1 MMMNISSGTKAR
13 FSNVLK
19 QCQRI
24 EQSVKTLQMIG
35 QTVILPSVCDAD
47 TVNKPSIQF
56 GNDYAQKR
64 KAAVEEQA
72 RQRQSEQWAADLE
85 KARQS
90 EIDLG
95 NKCQELLPI
104 LQSPALEAIGDVPA
118 FSLGELLILLTNRL
132 HPSFKKGPD
141 FVLQGSEPTGFY
153 FTKEFLRQEGFP
165 ETDIVELVR
174 AAKQL
179 VPLGL
184 LTAVTARVEGQH
196 QVEFIETRGFE
207 VTVLGENIA
216 RKFKEVSATPQS

>member
-1 MMMNISSGTKAR
+1 MNISSGAKAL
-13 FSNVLK
+13 FSPVSK

-24 EQSVKTLQMIG
+24 EQPVKTPHMSGL
-35 QTVILPSVCDAD
+35 TVTIPSICDAE

-56 GNDYAQKR
+56 GNDYAKKR
-64 KAAVEEQA
+64 KAALEEQA
-72 RQRQSEQWAADLE
+72 KQRQSEQWAADLE
-85 KARQS
+85 KARQN

-95 NKCQELLPI
+95 QKLQEFLPI

-165 ETDIVELVR
+165 ETDITELVR

-179 VPLGL
+179 IPLGL
-184 LTAVTARVEGQH
+184 LTAVTARVEGQQ

-216 RKFKEVSATPQS
+216 RKLKQLSSTPQS